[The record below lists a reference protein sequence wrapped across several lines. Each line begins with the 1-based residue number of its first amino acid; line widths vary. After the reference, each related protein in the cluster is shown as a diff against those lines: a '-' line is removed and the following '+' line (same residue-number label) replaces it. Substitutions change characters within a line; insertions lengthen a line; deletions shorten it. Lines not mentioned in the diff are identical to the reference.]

1 MDSFPGKLDPDFQI
15 DGTLQSLP
23 GMVVDC
29 INKCDVDIRREL
41 YNGAIL
47 AGNQSV
53 RTFLTSFY
61 LDKLIDRTQCN

>member
-1 MDSFPGKLDPDFQI
+1 MQELIPTFPGTPDPDFQI
-15 DGTLQSLP
+15 NEQLTSLP

-47 AGNQSV
+47 TGLSEHLVLRSKHN
-53 RTFLTSFY
+53 
-61 LDKLIDRTQCN
+61 